1 MGNETAG
8 HPARTSGVAPV
19 AFSNTEAPEPI
30 KSMTSAADRDAVT
43 RSPFSAEVAGSRRT
57 GE

>member
-1 MGNETAG
+1 MGNEAAG

-43 RSPFSAEVAGSRRT
+43 RSPFSAEVAAGRGA

>member
-1 MGNETAG
+1 MGNEAAG

-30 KSMTSAADRDAVT
+30 KTMTSAADRDAVT
-43 RSPFSAEVAGSRRT
+43 RSPFAAEAAAGGRAA
-57 GE
+57 E